1 MTSQD
6 TNSDESD
13 RRFFL
18 ANKIRHVQKKIGLS
32 KLLWTALLFYI
43 DIVSLKLITQCNSSI
58 SWIDLINKTTS
69 EV

>member
-32 KLLWTALLFYI
+32 NFFG
-43 DIVSLKLITQCNSSI
+43 QPFCFR
-58 SWIDLINKTTS
+58 
-69 EV
+69 